1 MEYAKSKKFKN
12 WSRFITLIIIL
23 SAIFLGAYYSGFT
36 REYCGTDTSCFSE
49 KAYSCRPAE
58 VYTSRN
64 NNIYYYKINP
74 TIANECKLF
83 IKFDRA
89 QEGTPPEHVTLLEGK
104 SMTCTMPKSEMR
116 KQDVLDMEGIMPYCT
131 GPLKES
137 LYELI
142 VKRMYELI
150 IINLK
155 EISTEADKIMKI

>member
-1 MEYAKSKKFKN
+1 MEYAKGKKYKN
-12 WSRFITLIIIL
+12 WSRFIILLIIL

-36 REYCGTDTSCFSE
+36 REYCGTDTNCFSE
-49 KAYSCRPAE
+49 KAYNCRPAE
-58 VYTSRN
+58 VYTSRS

-74 TIANECKLF
+74 TINNKCELF

-89 QEGTPPEHVTLLEGK
+89 QEGTPSEHVTLLEGK

-116 KQDVLDMEGIMPYCT
+116 KRDVLDMEGIMPFCT

-142 VKRMYELI
+142 VQRMYELI

-155 EISTEADKIMKI
+155 EISTEANALMKI

>member
-12 WSRFITLIIIL
+12 WSRFIILIIIL

-36 REYCGTDTSCFSE
+36 REYCGTDTTCFSE
-49 KAYSCRPAE
+49 KAYNCRPAE
-58 VYTSRN
+58 VYTSRD

-74 TIANECKLF
+74 TIANQCKLF

-89 QEGTPPEHVTLLEGK
+89 QEGTPSEHITLLEGK

-150 IINLK
+150 IINLE